1 MPMEQRPPRSSAS
14 PSERR
19 LTRPET
25 VTSTPSSP
33 STLPPAQPRAASR
46 AAAFAHA
53 SEAEFARILDFYGVR
68 WEYEPHT
75 FPILWNLD
83 GGVAESFSPDFWL
96 PDLELFVELTTLR
109 QSLVR
114 KKNRKLRRLRE
125 LYPGVRVKLFY
136 GRDFRALMLK
146 YGKLGLVEG
155 LTGAPGQS
163 TLVQPAGLAVDPLG
177 EPVGVAVGPLVPGR
191 SAPAGPSQPLAGP
204 RQPLAGPSQPHAGPI
219 PAGVPHDPT
228 LLQASADEVARGQ
241 PAAGEAVPAAGA
253 IDAIPPA
260 PASSRS
266 ARRRRRRR
274 VAAQLGRRAQLE
286 EAASQPPGRHEPMTR
301 R

>member
-1 MPMEQRPPRSSAS
+1 MARPGAAPSGRSRRSTLPS
-14 PSERR
+14 PSE
-19 LTRPET
+19 
-25 VTSTPSSP
+25 PSAAA
-33 STLPPAQPRAASR
+33 PAT
-46 AAAFAHA
+46 AFAHA

-96 PDLELFVELTTLR
+96 PDVELYVELTTLR

-125 LYPGVRVKLFY
+125 LYPDVRVKLFY

-155 LTGAPGQS
+155 LSGALGQS
-163 TLVQPAGLAVDPLG
+163 TLVRPPEAIVEEPLVAPAVDPAAAVVLAAAQAAAEVVTPG
-177 EPVGVAVGPLVPGR
+177 QAPIDEPVP
-191 SAPAGPSQPLAGP
+191 SAATPA
-204 RQPLAGPSQPHAGPI
+204 
-219 PAGVPHDPT
+219 T
-228 LLQASADEVARGQ
+228 EVAL
-241 PAAGEAVPAAGA
+241 PTAAA
-253 IDAIPPA
+253 
-260 PASSRS
+260 SRS

-274 VAAQLGRRAQLE
+274 AAAQLGRRAHLE
-286 EAASQPPGRHEPMTR
+286 EPPSQPVNRHDPVIR